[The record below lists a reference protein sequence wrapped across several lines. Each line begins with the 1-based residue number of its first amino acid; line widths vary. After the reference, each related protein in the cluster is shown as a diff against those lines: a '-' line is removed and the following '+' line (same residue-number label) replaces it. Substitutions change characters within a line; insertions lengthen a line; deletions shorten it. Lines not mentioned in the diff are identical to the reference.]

1 MPTPRCV
8 TSLGGPKKPKLPGAC
23 LNGLWHGWQRAFT
36 GPIDEP
42 REWRVN
48 GDPLKKPEEIHKSKG
63 FTRRVKHS
71 SFPFH
76 CPGSLHRKRREKS
89 RRLFT
94 SLRRGQQDRNL
105 ETTNGFLTHMSWADG
120 IHKRGRSGGKQWKDG
135 GKYDGIRTL
144 SGYKR
149 RTSATQKN
157 QPTSRARPSIVKQ
170 LEIYSS
176 HPSPPPFVFLPPLG
190 RKPAKPS
197 FACSKPPSSI
207 GKLISLSL
215 KIAKPVKA

>member
-1 MPTPRCV
+1 M
-8 TSLGGPKKPKLPGAC
+8 
-23 LNGLWHGWQRAFT
+23 
-36 GPIDEP
+36 
-42 REWRVN
+42 
-48 GDPLKKPEEIHKSKG
+48 SKG

-76 CPGSLHRKRREKS
+76 CPGSLHRKGREKS

-105 ETTNGFLTHMSWADG
+105 GTTNGFLTHMSWADG
-120 IHKRGRSGGKQWKDG
+120 IHQRGRSGGKQWKEG

-157 QPTSRARPSIVKQ
+157 QPIFSRARPSIVKQ
-170 LEIYSS
+170 LEN
-176 HPSPPPFVFLPPLG
+176 LL
-190 RKPAKPS
+190 
-197 FACSKPPSSI
+197 KPPHLLLHSFSSSI
-207 GKLISLSL
+207 RKETSQIFLCLL
-215 KIAKPVKA
+215 